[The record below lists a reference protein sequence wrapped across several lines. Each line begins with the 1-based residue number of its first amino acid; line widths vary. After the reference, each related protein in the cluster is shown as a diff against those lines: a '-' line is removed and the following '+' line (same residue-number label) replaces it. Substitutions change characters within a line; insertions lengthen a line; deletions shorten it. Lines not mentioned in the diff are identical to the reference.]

1 MAIGYTWDVSTV
13 DTYPTKDSK
22 SDVVYNVHWRL
33 TATDDTNKDSDG
45 NNWAATSYG
54 SQGVDTSDLSS
65 FIAFADLKAS
75 DVQGWVEAAL
85 GADEVTAL
93 KAGLDAQIAEKR
105 IDILLN
111 KTREEIAKDYVTKQ
125 EVKEGMNVLMDRL
138 EKLHE
143 KVDKLFEVK

>member
-45 NNWAATSYG
+45 NNWTATSYG
-54 SQGVDTSDLSS
+54 SQGVNTSDLSS

-93 KAGLDAQIAEKR
+93 KAGLDAQIA
-105 IDILLN
+105 
-111 KTREEIAKDYVTKQ
+111 AKITPTSVTKTI
-125 EVKEGMNVLMDRL
+125 G
-138 EKLHE
+138 
-143 KVDKLFEVK
+143 